1 MPATYKLITATSLSN
16 NTTTNVSFNSI
27 PSTYQHLVIKIQAK
41 SSDQVA
47 NNGFILTDVK
57 FNGAASNYWVKGWY
71 TNSNN
76 VTLSNFGA
84 TSALSGFQANP
95 SIINDYT
102 PSQPGRG
109 YMEMTIPY
117 YRTSGRMMMLWKGGF
132 TQRIGA
138 SPFTYMARNWTNYC
152 MINSTGPLT
161 DISIT
166 VATAWLSGS
175 TFRLYGLTSS

>member
-27 PSTYQHLVIKIQAK
+27 PSTYQHLVVKIQAK

-47 NNGFILTDVK
+47 NNGYILTNVT
-57 FNGAASNYWVKGWY
+57 FNGNTSNYWVKGWY
-71 TNSNN
+71 TSGT

-84 TSALSGFQANP
+84 TSALNSFQANP

-109 YMEMTIPY
+109 YMELTIPY
-117 YRTSGRMMMLWKGGF
+117 YRLGGRMMMLWKGGF
-132 TQRIGA
+132 TQRIGS
-138 SPFTYMARNWTNYC
+138 SPFTYIPRNFTEYC

-166 VATAWLSGS
+166 VSTAWLSGS